1 MASEVLIFMSTTIFG
16 HIKTLVEPRAP
27 SKGSEDSPGE
37 RNIKED
43 KAVSLVCVLNVHFS
57 VRSSKK
63 VYFPQMA
70 SVIHRH
76 LLEQWFPTYGSQPL
90 GVKQSYPRG

>member
-1 MASEVLIFMSTTIFG
+1 MASEVLIFMSTTISG

-27 SKGSEDSPGE
+27 SKGSEDSAVE
-37 RNIKED
+37 WSIKED
-43 KAVSLVCVLNVHFS
+43 KTVSLVCVLNIHFS

-63 VYFPQMA
+63 VYFPQVA

-76 LLEQWFPTYGSQPL
+76 LLEQWFPTCGSQPL
-90 GVKQSYPRG
+90 GVKQSFPRG